1 MTSQRLKEWE
11 DIAKSMLDTE
21 NSVAVLGFAL
31 VMRQGV
37 KELTR
42 ALREIM
48 KEEIGK

>member
-21 NSVAVLGFAL
+21 NSVAMLGYAML
-31 VMRQGV
+31 MRQGV
-37 KELTR
+37 KELTS

-48 KEEIGK
+48 KEGN